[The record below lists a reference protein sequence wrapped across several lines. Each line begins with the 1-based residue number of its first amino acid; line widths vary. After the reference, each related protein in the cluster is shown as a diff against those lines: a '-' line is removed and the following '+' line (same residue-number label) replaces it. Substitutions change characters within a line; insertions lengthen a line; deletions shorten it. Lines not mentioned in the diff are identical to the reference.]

1 MLDRTKVGLEVAFC
15 HENCDKR
22 CKKITLAQSSS
33 QPSSEKWKPEIT
45 APDLGDWTYLMHW
58 AIWTNVGVKIML

>member
-1 MLDRTKVGLEVAFC
+1 MLVRTKVGLEVAFC

-33 QPSSEKWKPEIT
+33 QSVSVKRKPEII
-45 APDLGDWTYLMHW
+45 ALVLGDWMSLMFCSKK
-58 AIWTNVGVKIML
+58 TNMGVKTML